1 MRFYIRLYLC
11 AMNNIIVVQI
21 TLLKLFVTSN
31 TS

>member
-11 AMNNIIVVQI
+11 AMNNIIVVKI